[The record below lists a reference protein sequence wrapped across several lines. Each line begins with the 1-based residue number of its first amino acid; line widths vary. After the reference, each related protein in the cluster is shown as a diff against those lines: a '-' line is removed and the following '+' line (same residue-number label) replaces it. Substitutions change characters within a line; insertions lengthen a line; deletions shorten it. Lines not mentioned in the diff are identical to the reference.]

1 MMYKCRL
8 YTSVVVTLF
17 TIGFSPLRLQ
27 AQVLEEIIVTA
38 QRREQSLQEVP
49 ISIQTFTG
57 ADIIKQGYRDLDALA
72 DMMPGL
78 IVLPQQ
84 NETVVAIR
92 GFETSSDTFN
102 KFW

>member
-1 MMYKCRL
+1 MYKYRL

-102 KFW
+102 EFW